1 MVPVQGND
9 PHWSLSARA
18 LVAALVM
25 YATIEARKLGK
36 APTIA
41 RVRELLCQ
49 ASDAAHA
56 GNNWQAVG
64 IPKLAEEM
72 ARSKIAGLRN
82 KAAQFTDWNR
92 EIQSIASTA
101 RIQTEPFDDPEIAA
115 DLARDSFDFRTLKRE
130 PVTVYLVLPPD
141 MMQRHAKW
149 LRLVL
154 TAAIQSVM
162 RPRRPGEPKVI
173 FALDEFF
180 ALGHMEII
188 STVWSLTR
196 GYGVQM
202 LPILQS
208 LLQLKKLEPEMW
220 ENFLG
225 MAGAVLSFGANDL
238 TSAEWLSRRAGE
250 TTRNVATFSES
261 TSTTDSGGSTTPGF
275 GSSSY
280 GSTNSGWSTSSNKS
294 TSFAPAKTA
303 LITSHRM
310 MGLRSG
316 FGLVALDGVSNLIP
330 AYLPAYY
337 EVRETAFRA
346 RRNPY
351 YLP

>member
-1 MVPVQGND
+1 
-9 PHWSLSARA
+9 
-18 LVAALVM
+18 
-25 YATIEARKLGK
+25 
-36 APTIA
+36 
-41 RVRELLCQ
+41 
-49 ASDAAHA
+49 
-56 GNNWQAVG
+56 
-64 IPKLAEEM
+64 
-72 ARSKIAGLRN
+72 
-82 KAAQFTDWNR
+82 
-92 EIQSIASTA
+92 
-101 RIQTEPFDDPEIAA
+101 
-115 DLARDSFDFRTLKRE
+115 
-130 PVTVYLVLPPD
+130 
-141 MMQRHAKW
+141 
-149 LRLVL
+149 
-154 TAAIQSVM
+154 
-162 RPRRPGEPKVI
+162 
-173 FALDEFF
+173 
-180 ALGHMEII
+180 MEII

-208 LLQLKKLEPEMW
+208 LTQLKKLEPEMW

-261 TSTTDSGGSTTPGF
+261 TSKSDSGGSSTGF
-275 GSSSY
+275 GAT
-280 GSTNSGWSTSSNKS
+280 GQMSTNSGWSVSSNQS

-330 AYLPAYY
+330 TYLPAYY

-346 RRNPY
+346 RRNSY